1 MRRGLR
7 WFLALVLVADA
18 TVALTL
24 MLGGLSSR
32 GIAAD
37 KPADK
42 PGAADATPAPP
53 SPETLKKLGE
63 QLALRSAELDRKQA
77 EVDEAIR
84 GSEVLKRAGLAPEA
98 TPADKLAEAKA
109 AKKAGSKNKKE
120 KAPPDPFTQLQ
131 RAYENMEPDSAAKAL
146 VQLADLDKQA
156 VVKMIIGWK
165 PRTSGAILDA
175 LTQIKPGLAADLS
188 YEIWRQGGNAGEE
201 AADSDR

>member
-7 WFLALVLVADA
+7 WFLALVLVTDA
-18 TVALTL
+18 AIALTL

-37 KPADK
+37 KPVDK
-42 PGAADATPAPP
+42 PAAADAAPAPP

-98 TPADKLAEAKA
+98 TPSDKPAEVKA
-109 AKKAGSKNKKE
+109 AKKTGSKKE
-120 KAPPDPFTQLQ
+120 KAPADPFTQLQ

-146 VQLADLDKQA
+146 IQLADLDKQA
-156 VVKMIIGWK
+156 VVKMIVGWK

-188 YEIWRQGGNAGEE
+188 YEIWRQGGNAGAE